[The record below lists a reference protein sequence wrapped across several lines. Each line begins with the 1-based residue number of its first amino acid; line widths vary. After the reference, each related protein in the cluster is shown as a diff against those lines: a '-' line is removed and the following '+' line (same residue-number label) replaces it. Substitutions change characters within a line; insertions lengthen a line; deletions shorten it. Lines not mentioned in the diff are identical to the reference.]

1 MKTVSPEDKERID
14 EFLSDL
20 DAPSK
25 AYAMTCLKGKAVDR
39 NDPEEKAESKA
50 DKEKENEIP
59 LDADK
64 MFEDEIHDN
73 PEHLAKSGKKESD
86 EEIESGDEEDI
97 GA

>member
-73 PEHLAKSGKKESD
+73 PEHLAKSGKKDD
-86 EEIESGDEEDI
+86 EYGED
-97 GA
+97 GQDPDHMPA